1 MATDNMPGM
10 PLAAQ
15 PAPQAPAIETIG
27 LGRRY
32 GDIVAVEGV
41 SISVVPGEFFALLG
55 PNGAGK
61 TTLMHMLITLVTP
74 TSGRATVMGHDVVR
88 EESAVRRSLGVV
100 FQDPA
105 LDERLTARE
114 NLEIHAVLYGIP
126 SGDRERAITQA
137 LTWSSL
143 SEVGGRRVRA
153 FSGGMKRRL
162 ELARAIMHSPRVMFL
177 DEPTLG
183 LDPQGRRHL
192 WERIAALREGG
203 MTVLMTT
210 HYMPEAE
217 ACDRVGIID
226 KGKLVAIGA
235 PSALIAQHG
244 SGEDSSL
251 EDVFIRLTGHRLR
264 DEAATAHDM
273 VVNFGKRGGEHT
285 R

>member
-1 MATDNMPGM
+1 M
-10 PLAAQ
+10 PLGAE
-15 PAPQAPAIETIG
+15 PVTHPAIETAA

-32 GDIVAVEGV
+32 GEVAAVDNV
-41 SISVVPGEFFALLG
+41 SLSIPAGEFFALLG

-61 TTLMHMLITLVTP
+61 TTLLHMLITLITP
-74 TSGRATVMGHDVVR
+74 TTGRASVMGHDVVD
-88 EESAVRRSLGVV
+88 EASTVRRTLGVV

-105 LDERLTARE
+105 LDDRLTARE
-114 NLEIHAVLYGIP
+114 NLEIHAVLYGIARR
-126 SGDRERAITQA
+126 DRRPAVEQA
-137 LTWSSL
+137 LTWASL
-143 SEVGGRRVRA
+143 EDVGDRTVRT

-162 ELARAIMHSPRVMFL
+162 ELARAIMHKPRVLFL

-192 WERIAALREGG
+192 WERIGALREDG

-226 KGKLVAIGA
+226 NGELIAIGPPA
-235 PSALIAQHG
+235 ELMAKHG
-244 SGEDSSL
+244 TDADTTL
-251 EDVFIRLTGHRLR
+251 EDVFIRMTGHQLR
-264 DEAATAHDM
+264 DQAATARDQI
-273 VVNFGKRGGEHT
+273 VSFGMRGGEHT

>member
-1 MATDNMPGM
+1 MS
-10 PLAAQ
+10 LAAATAAK
-15 PAPQAPAIETIG
+15 PETSALAIEANS

-32 GDIVAVEGV
+32 GDVVAAESVSFGV
-41 SISVVPGEFFALLG
+41 AKGEFFALLG

-61 TTLMHMLITLVTP
+61 TTVMHMLTTLVQP
-74 TSGRATVMGHDVVR
+74 TSGSAAVMGHDVVR
-88 EESAVRRSLGVV
+88 DAEKVRRQLGMV

-105 LDERLTARE
+105 LDERLTAKE

-126 SGDRERAITQA
+126 RAQRAPAVQQA
-137 LTWSSL
+137 LAWASL
-143 SEVGGRRVRA
+143 AEVGKRRVRA

-162 ELARAIMHSPRVMFL
+162 ELARAIMHGPRVLFL
-177 DEPTLG
+177 DEPTIG

-192 WERIAALREGG
+192 WERIAALREEG

-226 KGKLVAIGA
+226 KGKLVDIGA
-235 PSALIAQHG
+235 PKDIIAKHPG
-244 SGEDSSL
+244 AKTL
-251 EDVFIRLTGHRLR
+251 EDAFIKLTGRAFR
-264 DEAATAHDM
+264 DEEATAHEL

>member
-1 MATDNMPGM
+1 MS
-10 PLAAQ
+10 LAAD
-15 PAPQAPAIETIG
+15 AHPAIEATAI
-27 LGRRY
+27 GRRY
-32 GDIVAVEGV
+32 GDVTAADDVSFAVAK
-41 SISVVPGEFFALLG
+41 GEFFALLG

-61 TTLMHMLITLVTP
+61 TTVLHMLTTLVEP
-74 TSGRATVMGHDVVR
+74 TTGRAAVMGHDVVR
-88 EESAVRRSLGVV
+88 EAEEVRRQLGMV

-114 NLEIHAVLYGIP
+114 NLDIHAVLYGIP
-126 SGDRERAITQA
+126 RGERKPAVEHA
-137 LTWSSL
+137 LEWASL
-143 SEVGGRRVRA
+143 ADVGERRVRA

-162 ELARAIMHSPRVMFL
+162 ELARAIMHGPRVLFL

-226 KGKLVAIGA
+226 RGKLVAIGS
-235 PSALIAQHG
+235 PKELIAQHG
-244 SGEDSSL
+244 AGSGITL
-251 EDVFIRLTGHRLR
+251 EDVFIRLTGRQFR
-264 DEAATAHDM
+264 DEAASARDL
-273 VVNFGKRGGEHT
+273 VINFGKRGGEHT